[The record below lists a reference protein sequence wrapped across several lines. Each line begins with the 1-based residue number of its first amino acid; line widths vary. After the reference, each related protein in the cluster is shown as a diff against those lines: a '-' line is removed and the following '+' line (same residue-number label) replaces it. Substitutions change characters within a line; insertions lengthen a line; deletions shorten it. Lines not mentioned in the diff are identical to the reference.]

1 MVPRVVVDSC
11 PDTPTTSDG
20 AIAPTLA
27 VAAKPTAGRMTA
39 ADMFE
44 KRKKDKN
51 KAMIRK
57 MKPLRIQ

>member
-1 MVPRVVVDSC
+1 
-11 PDTPTTSDG
+11 
-20 AIAPTLA
+20 
-27 VAAKPTAGRMTA
+27 MTA

-57 MKPLRIQ
+57 MKPLRIQQ